1 MLVTWNT
8 FVHPWQVSYKWSST
22 ACPSSNGITAQKFLN
37 FFHPSPI
44 FVHFEGK
51 FWMEIRNFS
60 RQFDW
65 NRFLEY
71 DKQNIA
77 NGGGP
82 GWKLNRCPRFLVNPE
97 NSSEPRHA
105 ILELPFTAK
114 SLSSPRVLVRIIQM
128 DRDISL
134 FPRDFLGSPPP
145 PSFFLIRL
153 KTTILIRRIFSRKYF
168 SLPNLTSLFTTYERS
183 FFHTSGCFLR
193 SIVGRWSGTVYG
205 LAKYFV
211 SRLRGTCGLLARI
224 TALSV
229 FMNGGGP
236 NGGCTHFDALEEWC
250 T

>member
-1 MLVTWNT
+1 MQFRENCVKSFLGTNLPELIERKIERSSAKRGEDYVNKFYPVETALVTWNT

-22 ACPSSNGITAQKFLN
+22 AYPSSNGITARKFLN

-145 PSFFLIRL
+145 LFF
-153 KTTILIRRIFSRKYF
+153 
-168 SLPNLTSLFTTYERS
+168 
-183 FFHTSGCFLR
+183 
-193 SIVGRWSGTVYG
+193 
-205 LAKYFV
+205 
-211 SRLRGTCGLLARI
+211 
-224 TALSV
+224 
-229 FMNGGGP
+229 
-236 NGGCTHFDALEEWC
+236 
-250 T
+250 